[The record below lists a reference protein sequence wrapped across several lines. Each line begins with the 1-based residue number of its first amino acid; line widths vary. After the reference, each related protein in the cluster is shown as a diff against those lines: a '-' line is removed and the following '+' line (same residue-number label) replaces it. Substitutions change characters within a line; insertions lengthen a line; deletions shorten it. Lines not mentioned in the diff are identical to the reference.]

1 MTTKRILLTGILCL
15 LIGNIFATDKN
26 IDKKNID
33 KKACKYVQERLNT
46 IEEFHNSD
54 VGFSFELVNA
64 SEFLASITELESDYL
79 YSYEAIGATVNTDAI
94 TAWKNWFEANKHLL
108 YWDDELKT
116 VRVKTEE

>member
-15 LIGNIFATDKN
+15 LIGNVFATDKN

-64 SEFLASITELESDYL
+64 SKFLTDITELESDYL
-79 YSYEAIGATVNTDAI
+79 YSYEAIGASVETDGI

-108 YWDDELKT
+108 AWDDELRT